1 MIKGDIRDTVTFK
14 DAQTE
19 FTKLST
25 QITGNYG
32 NGVQTYDQYTTQ
44 IDGKTYTI
52 QIDTDI
58 NLTFG
63 G

>member
-1 MIKGDIRDTVTFK
+1 MASKRT
-14 DAQTE
+14 
-19 FTKLST
+19 
-25 QITGNYG
+25 N
-32 NGVQTYDQYTTQ
+32 QYTTQ

-63 G
+63 GSFLISSVDYHS